1 MTNKRIAFVIGS
13 MGNGGAERV
22 VSIIANEYARQGWQV
37 DILMLL
43 SSACTYILEPNIALI
58 DLSGKCSSRIARLPY
73 WLTKIRKYAH
83 ENRPDIIVSFVA
95 RINIIT
101 KLSLINIDIPII
113 VSERN
118 DPYMDGRGLIVRYL
132 TKKLYPLASA
142 VVLQTRRAQGY
153 FCSLKNSIIISNPI
167 EVHASKSEMAKN
179 RIVSIGRLS
188 EQKNQKMLIDA
199 FAKIHQKYPKYTL
212 DIYGEGSLRSTLQ
225 KQIESLNLDSCVTL
239 RGAVSDVHQQIADAK
254 LFVLSSDYEGLSNAL
269 LEAMMMG
276 LPCISTNC
284 AGSDEYIEHLKNG
297 LLVDVGD
304 TNAMA
309 TAIEYMISHP
319 SEAKQMGTCAKHK
332 SQSFE
337 KNNVIKQWTNIIN
350 TSISKS

>member
-43 SSACTYILEPNIALI
+43 SPVCSYEIDPNITLL

-73 WLTKIRKYAH
+73 WINKIRDYTCVNK
-83 ENRPDIIVSFVA
+83 PDIIISFVA

-101 KLSLINIDIPII
+101 ILSLFNVDIPII

-118 DPYMDGRGLIVRYL
+118 DPYMDGRGLVVRFL
-132 TKKLYPLASA
+132 TKKLYPLVSA

-153 FCSLKNSIIISNPI
+153 FASLKNSIIISNPI
-167 EVHASKSEMAKN
+167 EIYATRCEPTQE

-188 EQKNQKMLIDA
+188 EQKNQKMLIAA
-199 FAKIHQKYPKYTL
+199 FSKIHKKYPSYSL
-212 DIYGEGSLRSTLQ
+212 DIYGEGPLRTSLQ
-225 KQIESLNLDSCVTL
+225 KQIESLKLGDCVKL

-254 LFVLSSDYEGLSNAL
+254 MFVLSSDYEGLSNAL

-284 AGSDEYIEHLKNG
+284 AGSDEYIEHKQTG
-297 LLVDVGD
+297 LLVNVGD
-304 TNAMA
+304 TDAMA
-309 TAIEYMISHP
+309 DAMEYIVTHP
-319 SEAKQMGTCAKHK
+319 DEASQMGVCAKFK

-337 KNNVIKQWTNIIN
+337 KSNVIKQWTNTIN
-350 TSISKS
+350 SAICKL

>member
-1 MTNKRIAFVIGS
+1 MS
-13 MGNGGAERV
+13 SGGAERV

-43 SSACTYILEPNIALI
+43 SSDCAYKIEPNVTLI

-73 WLTKIRKYAH
+73 WLKKIRDYARV
-83 ENRPDIIVSFVA
+83 NRPDVIISFVA

-101 KLSLINIDIPII
+101 RLSLLNHNIPII

-118 DPYMDGRGLIVRYL
+118 DPYMDGRGFIVRYL
-132 TKKLYPLASA
+132 TKKLYPSVSS

-153 FCSLKNSIIISNPI
+153 FSWLKNSIIISNPI
-167 EVHASKSEMAKN
+167 EVYATRQEPAKD

-199 FAKIHQKYPKYTL
+199 FAMIHKLYPSYTL
-212 DIYGEGSLRSTLQ
+212 DIYGEGALRSTLQ
-225 KQIESLNLDSCVTL
+225 RQIETLNLDDNVKL

-254 LFVLSSDYEGLSNAL
+254 LFILSSDYEGLSNAL

-276 LPCISTNC
+276 MPCISTNC
-284 AGSDEYIEHLKNG
+284 AGSDEYIEHQTTG
-297 LLVDVGD
+297 LLVNVGD
-304 TNAMA
+304 TEAMANAM
-309 TAIEYMISHP
+309 EYMITHP
-319 SEAKQMGTCAKHK
+319 DEANRMGTCAKHK
-332 SQSFE
+332 SQAFE
-337 KNNVIKQWTNIIN
+337 KSNVIKQWTNTIN
-350 TSISKS
+350 SAICKL